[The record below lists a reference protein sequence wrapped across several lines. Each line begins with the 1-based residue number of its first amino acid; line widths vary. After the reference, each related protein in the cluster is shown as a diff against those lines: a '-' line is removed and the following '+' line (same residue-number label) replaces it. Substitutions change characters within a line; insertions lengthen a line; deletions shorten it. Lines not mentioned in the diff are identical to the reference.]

1 MREYSGGCNCNTW
14 ESSLRPNLSSNKR
27 LSSVYIEVSCQE
39 DGYTTTESWAS
50 YNGTIKVRV
59 VLVEPRPVPFI
70 IMTSSG
76 GSGLL
81 HGLSETTIV
90 LWETPG
96 LHLLIR
102 IRVKSGKTV
111 SPLETFYLLFSPSE
125 AERRELY
132 SEYHLG
138 RQAWRLCKRGT
149 KYCGWHREMPEFYE
163 WRHMCLTYDGFKDL
177 YKVFVDGVKI
187 ESGSWTGDRTFE
199 GVRSGLTLSMKT
211 EW

>member
-1 MREYSGGCNCNTW
+1 MRDPG
-14 ESSLRPNLSSNKR
+14 P
-27 LSSVYIEVSCQE
+27 
-39 DGYTTTESWAS
+39 
-50 YNGTIKVRV
+50 
-59 VLVEPRPVPFI
+59 
-70 IMTSSG
+70 TSSHTH
-76 GSGLL
+76 SSKILKKCFP
-81 HGLSETTIV
+81 I
-90 LWETPG
+90 
-96 LHLLIR
+96 
-102 IRVKSGKTV
+102 
-111 SPLETFYLLFSPSE
+111 LLFCPSE

-199 GVRSGLTLSMKT
+199 GVR
-211 EW
+211 

>member
-1 MREYSGGCNCNTW
+1 MF
-14 ESSLRPNLSSNKR
+14 
-27 LSSVYIEVSCQE
+27 
-39 DGYTTTESWAS
+39 A
-50 YNGTIKVRV
+50 
-59 VLVEPRPVPFI
+59 
-70 IMTSSG
+70 
-76 GSGLL
+76 
-81 HGLSETTIV
+81 
-90 LWETPG
+90 
-96 LHLLIR
+96 
-102 IRVKSGKTV
+102 
-111 SPLETFYLLFSPSE
+111 PSE

-199 GVRSGLTLSMKT
+199 GVRSGLLANILVSEIQIFPQKGRVAVPGSEAGQPRRRFQCSTILVREAESVQHLELAAGGLLHRERRRVSVRLT
-211 EW
+211 GQHGGVEHGELVHGSGGERRYLAVLQLDYISL